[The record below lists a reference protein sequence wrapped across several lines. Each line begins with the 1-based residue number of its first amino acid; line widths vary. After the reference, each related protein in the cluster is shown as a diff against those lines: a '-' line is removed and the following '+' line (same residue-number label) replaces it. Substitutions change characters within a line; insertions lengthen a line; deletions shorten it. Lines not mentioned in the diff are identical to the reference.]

1 MSQLMEETYG
11 IQEDIIKW
19 RRKLHKIPELDLCLP
34 KTSKYVIEELNK
46 IHIKT
51 KLLKSCSGIIGLIE
65 GKLPGKNIAIRADMD
80 GLPIKEETGLAFSS
94 INNNMHACGHDAH
107 TAMLLGAAKVLVKNV
122 DKIYGNV
129 KLIFQPGEEGT
140 GGAKLMIEEGAF
152 ENPHIDTIIGQHIG
166 NLFPYL
172 KNGQIGV
179 CSGTMMASQDHFT
192 VKIKGK
198 GAHGAYPANGIDPI
212 VITSYVIT
220 ALQTLISRE
229 LNSTNSAVITIGRI
243 NGGKVYNVIP
253 NEVEFEGSLRCLDK
267 DIRKNFEK
275 RIKDIISNTARAM
288 RGESE
293 IKYVHGIPLL
303 SNNKKITKSLIE
315 SAEKIIGAENII
327 ELKEPTMGSEDM
339 AYFLEKVPGS
349 FYFLSSAP
357 LGRIYP
363 HHNPKFDIDE
373 SVLWKGAAILV
384 QTVIDWLGDN
394 R

>member
-1 MSQLMEETYG
+1 MEETYG
-11 IQEDIIKW
+11 IQEEIIKW
-19 RRKLHKIPELDLCLP
+19 RRELHKIPELDLYLP
-34 KTSKYVIEELNK
+34 KTSKYVVEELNK

-94 INNNMHACGHDAH
+94 TNNNMHACGHDAH

-129 KLIFQPGEEGT
+129 KLIFQPGEEAT
-140 GGAKLMIEEGAF
+140 GGARLMIEEGAL

-192 VKIKGK
+192 VKIRGK
-198 GAHGAYPANGIDPI
+198 GTHGAYPANGIDPI

-229 LNSTNSAVITIGRI
+229 LNGTDSAVITIGRI
-243 NGGKVYNVIP
+243 NGGKVYNVVP

-267 DIRKNFEK
+267 NIRKNFEK
-275 RIKDIISNTARAM
+275 RIKDIIFNTARAM
-288 RGESE
+288 RGESKIE
-293 IKYVHGIPLL
+293 YIHGIPLL

-315 SAEKIIGAENII
+315 SAEKIIGAENIV

-339 AYFLEKVPGS
+339 SYFLEKVPGS
-349 FYFLSSAP
+349 FYFLSSVP
-357 LGRIYP
+357 LGRMYP

-373 SVLWKGAAILV
+373 NVLWKGAAILI

-394 R
+394 H

>member
-1 MSQLMEETYG
+1 MSQLMEETYS

-19 RRKLHKIPELDLCLP
+19 RRELHKIPELDLYLP
-34 KTSKYVIEELNK
+34 KTSKYVMEELNK
-46 IHIKT
+46 INIKT

-80 GLPIKEETGLAFSS
+80 GLPIKEETGLPFSS

-107 TAMLLGAAKVLVKNV
+107 TAMLLGAAKILVKNV

-129 KLIFQPGEEGT
+129 KLIFQPGEERT
-140 GGAKLMIEEGAF
+140 GGARLMIEEGVL

-166 NLFPYL
+166 NIFPHL

-198 GAHGAYPANGIDPI
+198 GTHGAFPANGIDPI

-220 ALQTLISRE
+220 ALQTLVSRE
-229 LNSTNSAVITIGRI
+229 LNGTDSAVITIGRI
-243 NGGKVYNVIP
+243 NGGKVYNIIP
-253 NEVEFEGSLRCLDK
+253 DKVEFEGSLRCLDK
-267 DIRKNFEK
+267 NIRKNFEK
-275 RIKDIISNTARAM
+275 RIKDMISNTARAM

-293 IKYVHGIPLL
+293 IEYIHGIPLL

-315 SAEKIIGAENII
+315 SAKKIIGAENIVD
-327 ELKEPTMGSEDM
+327 LKEPTMGSEDM
-339 AYFLEKVPGS
+339 SYFLKKVPGS
-349 FYFLSSAP
+349 FYFLSSVP
-357 LGRIYP
+357 LGRVYP

-373 SVLWKGAAILV
+373 NALWKGSAILV

-394 R
+394 H

>member
-1 MSQLMEETYG
+1 MEETYS

-19 RRKLHKIPELDLCLP
+19 RRELHKIPELDLYLP
-34 KTSKYVIEELNK
+34 KTSKYVMEELNK
-46 IHIKT
+46 INIKT

-80 GLPIKEETGLAFSS
+80 GLPIKEETGLPFSS

-107 TAMLLGAAKVLVKNV
+107 TAMLLGAAKILVKNV

-129 KLIFQPGEEGT
+129 KLIFQPGEERT
-140 GGAKLMIEEGAF
+140 GGARLMIEEGVL

-166 NLFPYL
+166 NIFPHL

-198 GAHGAYPANGIDPI
+198 GTHGAFPANGIDPI

-220 ALQTLISRE
+220 ALQTLVSRE
-229 LNSTNSAVITIGRI
+229 LNGTDSAVITIGRI
-243 NGGKVYNVIP
+243 NGGKVYNIIP
-253 NEVEFEGSLRCLDK
+253 DKVEFEGSLRCLDK
-267 DIRKNFEK
+267 NIRKNFEK
-275 RIKDIISNTARAM
+275 RIKYIISNTARAM

-293 IKYVHGIPLL
+293 IEYIHGIPLL
-303 SNNKKITKSLIE
+303 SNNKKITKSLIK
-315 SAEKIIGAENII
+315 SAEKIIGTENII

-339 AYFLEKVPGS
+339 SYFLEKVPGS

-357 LGRIYP
+357 LGRVYP

-373 SVLWKGAAILV
+373 NVLWKGVAILV

-394 R
+394 H

>member
-1 MSQLMEETYG
+1 MSQLMEETYS

-19 RRKLHKIPELDLCLP
+19 RRELHKIPELDLYLP
-34 KTSKYVIEELNK
+34 KTSKYVMEELNK
-46 IHIKT
+46 INIKT

-80 GLPIKEETGLAFSS
+80 GLPIKEETGLPFSS

-107 TAMLLGAAKVLVKNV
+107 TAMLLGAAKILVKNV

-129 KLIFQPGEEGT
+129 KLIFQPGEERT
-140 GGAKLMIEEGAF
+140 GGARLMIEEGVL

-166 NLFPYL
+166 NIFPHL

-198 GAHGAYPANGIDPI
+198 GTHGAFPANGIDPI

-220 ALQTLISRE
+220 ALQILVSRE
-229 LNSTNSAVITIGRI
+229 LNGTDSAVITIGRI
-243 NGGKVYNVIP
+243 NGGKVYNIIP
-253 NEVEFEGSLRCLDK
+253 DKVEFEGSLRCLDK
-267 DIRKNFEK
+267 NIRKNFEK
-275 RIKDIISNTARAM
+275 RIKYIISNTARAM

-293 IKYVHGIPLL
+293 IEYIHGIPLL

-315 SAEKIIGAENII
+315 SAKKIIGAENII

-339 AYFLEKVPGS
+339 SYFLEKVPGS

-357 LGRIYP
+357 LGRVYP

-373 SVLWKGAAILV
+373 NVLWKGVAILV

-394 R
+394 H

>member
-1 MSQLMEETYG
+1 MSQLMEETYS

-19 RRKLHKIPELDLCLP
+19 RRELHKIPELDLYLP
-34 KTSKYVIEELNK
+34 ETSKYVIEELNK

-94 INNNMHACGHDAH
+94 INNNMHACGHDSH
-107 TAMLLGAAKVLVKNV
+107 IAMLLGAAKILVKNI

-140 GGAKLMIEEGAF
+140 GGAKLMIEEGVL

-198 GAHGAYPANGIDPI
+198 GTHGAYPANGIDPI

-229 LNSTNSAVITIGRI
+229 LNGTDSAVITIGRI

-267 DIRKNFEK
+267 NIRRNFEK

-293 IKYVHGIPLL
+293 IEYIHGIPLL

-315 SAEKIIGAENII
+315 SAKKIIGTENIV
-327 ELKEPTMGSEDM
+327 ELKSPTMGSEDM
-339 AYFLEKVPGS
+339 SYFLEKVPGS
-349 FYFLSSAP
+349 FYFLSSVP
-357 LGRIYP
+357 LGKIYP
-363 HHNPKFDIDE
+363 HHNPKFDINE
-373 SVLWKGAAILV
+373 NVLWKGAAILV

-394 R
+394 H

>member
-1 MSQLMEETYG
+1 MSQLMEETYS

-19 RRKLHKIPELDLCLP
+19 RRELHKIPELDLYLP

-122 DKIYGNV
+122 DKIYGSV
-129 KLIFQPGEEGT
+129 KLIFQPGEERT
-140 GGAKLMIEEGAF
+140 GGAKLMIEEGVL
-152 ENPHIDTIIGQHIG
+152 ENPHADMIIGQHIG
-166 NLFPYL
+166 NIFSYL

-192 VKIKGK
+192 VRIRGK
-198 GAHGAYPANGIDPI
+198 GTHGAFPANGIDPI
-212 VITSYVIT
+212 VITAYVIT

-267 DIRKNFEK
+267 NIRRNFEK

-288 RGESE
+288 RGKSDIEF
-293 IKYVHGIPLL
+293 IHGIPLL

-315 SAEKIIGAENII
+315 SAKKIIGAENIV

-339 AYFLEKVPGS
+339 SYFLKKVPGS
-349 FYFLSSAP
+349 FYFLSSIP
-357 LGRIYP
+357 LGKIYP

-373 SVLWKGAAILV
+373 NVLWKGSAILV
-384 QTVIDWLGDN
+384 QTAIDWLGDN
-394 R
+394 H

>member
-1 MSQLMEETYG
+1 M
-11 IQEDIIKW
+11 
-19 RRKLHKIPELDLCLP
+19 
-34 KTSKYVIEELNK
+34 IEELNK

-94 INNNMHACGHDAH
+94 TNNNMHACGHDAH
-107 TAMLLGAAKVLVKNV
+107 TAMLLGAAKILVKNV

-129 KLIFQPGEEGT
+129 KLIFQPGEERT
-140 GGAKLMIEEGAF
+140 GGAKLMIEEGVL
-152 ENPHIDTIIGQHIG
+152 ENPHINAIIGQHIG

-198 GAHGAYPANGIDPI
+198 GTHGAYPANGIDPI

-229 LNSTNSAVITIGRI
+229 LNGTDSAVITIGRI

-267 DIRKNFEK
+267 NIRKNFEK
-275 RIKDIISNTARAM
+275 RIKYIISNTARAM

-293 IKYVHGIPLL
+293 IEYIHGIPLL
-303 SNNKKITKSLIE
+303 SNNKKITKSLIK
-315 SAEKIIGAENII
+315 SAEKIIGTENII
-327 ELKEPTMGSEDM
+327 ELKEPTMGSEDVS
-339 AYFLEKVPGS
+339 YFLEKVPGS

-357 LGRIYP
+357 LGRVYP

-373 SVLWKGAAILV
+373 NVLWKGVAILV

-394 R
+394 H